1 MDITPEPVTSAER
14 LATRLGELTQIG
26 VDVQGVRLWLAEYW
40 STALPLPAVDGH
52 QPDWT
57 GLRLQVWCT
66 NPDEFTAARAAL
78 ARDLPGEL
86 EVVHRTLGVAGD
98 TRTYA
103 EATRRFGVIT
113 VEVTGLAANVDPEDG
128 GS

>member
-1 MDITPEPVTSAER
+1 MKDHPEPVIAAER

-40 STALPLPAVDGH
+40 STALPLPTVDGH
-52 QPDWT
+52 QPDRT

-66 NPDEFTAARAAL
+66 DRDTFQAARRAL
-78 ARDLPGEL
+78 ARGLDRDIEL
-86 EVVHRTLGVAGD
+86 VHVTLGDAGD
-98 TRTYA
+98 ERTYA
-103 EATRRFGVIT
+103 EAARTFGTVTVQVI
-113 VEVTGLAANVDPEDG
+113 GLADQVDPEDG